1 MLGSSCRLPCP
12 ICWFAPHSQQLEEF
26 PTLDKDASRPEHWQE
41 WLLNREGY
49 STLVKYVIS
58 QSIYFLAALNPPKDI
73 LKELYCKRHRFLWV
87 RAHHISGGKCKV
99 HGIIVT
105 ILSSSGG
112 VGSLDLYRFARP
124 LCVHWMWYA
133 WHSESKLWVGIDVP
147 VMQLISNSSQKQQ
160 RLHLDLEMAPRL
172 FFGIQH
178 GWMASSA
185 YWSMKLRH
193 VSWFCQIFTIGVERS
208 LNIISCAYI
217 EVYMLKTNPKDN
229 KLCQLLRHVGLLE
242 CLCTAPMNCPAV
254 HVVSFC
260 SFGLLKKMAGA
271 VFWLNQWY
279 TCLHI
284 VNTAN
289 GFSLQWG
296 HGPREWLRDSS
307 LTLQAASIWWCT
319 VGETP
324 RLAC

>member
-1 MLGSSCRLPCP
+1 
-12 ICWFAPHSQQLEEF
+12 
-26 PTLDKDASRPEHWQE
+26 
-41 WLLNREGY
+41 
-49 STLVKYVIS
+49 
-58 QSIYFLAALNPPKDI
+58 
-73 LKELYCKRHRFLWV
+73 
-87 RAHHISGGKCKV
+87 
-99 HGIIVT
+99 
-105 ILSSSGG
+105 
-112 VGSLDLYRFARP
+112 
-124 LCVHWMWYA
+124 
-133 WHSESKLWVGIDVP
+133 
-147 VMQLISNSSQKQQ
+147 MQLISNSSQKQQ

-296 HGPREWLRDSS
+296 HGPREWGTVPWPYRLRPFGGAQWEKRQGLPVKAIRLLAILVGMGALEGTRCYDFS
-307 LTLQAASIWWCT
+307 TLFHSVKPNCKIEEART
-319 VGETP
+319 
-324 RLAC
+324 